1 MKKQSKIVKFI
12 YYGAILALVFIFGL
26 FILEKSQVT
35 NFYKKEYAAIGTQL
49 EAKTTSDISSAQTD
63 YTGGSE
69 KPATQSNQDEKGR
82 VKFEDTQGS
91 GVVLTDK
98 FVVSSDQNIT
108 VFSPQSN
115 SLLEP
120 SQVVS
125 GLSKLDLVQYRV
137 IDSNSGVIATGNLK
151 VVDGK
156 FSGIVT
162 YSSTATEGRIDIFAV
177 KQDGTEYANVE
188 LPVRFN

>member
-1 MKKQSKIVKFI
+1 
-12 YYGAILALVFIFGL
+12 
-26 FILEKSQVT
+26 
-35 NFYKKEYAAIGTQL
+35 
-49 EAKTTSDISSAQTD
+49 
-63 YTGGSE
+63 
-69 KPATQSNQDEKGR
+69 
-82 VKFEDTQGS
+82 
-91 GVVLTDK
+91 
-98 FVVSSDQNIT
+98 
-108 VFSPQSN
+108 
-115 SLLEP
+115 
-120 SQVVS
+120 
-125 GLSKLDLVQYRV
+125 LSKLDLVQYRV